1 MLDMKLFRDNP
12 EVIRRDHERRG
23 ISQEPINEVIR
34 LDNEWKNSL
43 HTMEASR
50 RKRNIAAKEIA
61 EAKKQGDQNKVNAIL
76 SQVKDLGLEIEQL
89 DARAKDLLLQRD
101 HLRMS
106 IPNILHDDVPS
117 GDDEQGNTMKMLSGE
132 KPDFSFTPKTHNE
145 LIELNKWV
153 DLERG
158 AKVTG
163 SRFFFLKGDLARM
176 EIALQQFSIDHLTS
190 QRFYIGS
197 ATRYDES
204 GSI

>member
-12 EVIRRDHERRG
+12 EIIRRDHERRG

-61 EAKKQGDQNKVNAIL
+61 EAKKQGDQEKVNVIL

-89 DARAKDLLLQRD
+89 DARAKELLLQRD
-101 HLRMS
+101 NLRMS

-117 GDDEQGNTMKMLSGE
+117 GDDEQGLS
-132 KPDFSFTPKTHNE
+132 
-145 LIELNKWV
+145 LIHISEP
-153 DLERG
+153 
-158 AKVTG
+158 
-163 SRFFFLKGDLARM
+163 
-176 EIALQQFSIDHLTS
+176 
-190 QRFYIGS
+190 
-197 ATRYDES
+197 TRPY
-204 GSI
+204 